1 MLLKENFQRLI
12 TLGLG
17 QAEFFLTR
25 RIFASNE
32 ALAKKK
38 QQLKFLQRCSE
49 FNVFP
54 TTIQNLHFPTILNTT
69 HSEGFRT
76 QTKRN
81 ILNKSKKQLRRTIAQ
96 DYHKQRELDCQLT
109 SVSTPQTV
117 KRIRT
122 QNYLVY
128 NTSSKLHGDRLKQKF
143 DRNFKKQQPE
153 RYRQS
158 HGSIPIPAT
167 TDITQN
173 HTLVTDL
180 TNTLNDDEI
189 NLLAKGPKFNLAEGV
204 NDNTINDLYTGF
216 YRLVNC
222 IRWRE
227 HNKESHNATSTDETT
242 LRIPY
247 PKTNYIK
254 KPESTPTLEDSLKR
268 VHHEF
273 QSIIQSIHRRP
284 KHNNLTVKERQVLAG
299 LKKKDNIYLPSDKG
313 GEFCVIDLKTY
324 NDLAIQHL
332 ENPANYCKVARMTT
346 KTIERKINPIWKNI
360 CQKRN
365 IPKHI
370 QRSYISNNTTL
381 PYFYHLIKTHKLA
394 QGTKIRPIVSNTNG
408 PTTRLCWLLA
418 RTLKPLLKHVPAHL
432 ENSMQ
437 LIERIQ
443 RTEPE
448 IHKRTPYPYSLD
460 VVSLY
465 TSIPTHEAIEA
476 TIEQLP
482 SKTGPFTTQD
492 IEELLTVLLQNTYFH
507 FQQQIFLQT
516 SGLPMG
522 SSLSGILA
530 ILFMHRLESGV
541 LNTYQPPTSY
551 SRYVDDTYNQAPDEQ
566 GADEFHLA
574 TNSAH
579 PKIKFEIE
587 KPIQSDNGLS
597 LALLDFKVTIKA
609 SGDMEFDFYRK
620 SARKS
625 TFVHYKSAIPGNTKR
640 NIIKNEINRIR
651 ERCSTQESRERNHKS
666 FLTILSL
673 NGYPAN
679 FADNL
684 HRPNKTKYRH
694 RKSIT
699 PTEETQRLKEAIQI
713 RNKQPCINSREECT
727 ELLDILF

>member
-1 MLLKENFQRLI
+1 MIVFTVNEHKNI
-12 TLGLG
+12 CIAGLNRQAG
-17 QAEFFLTR
+17 YATANQAEPFKQEQKTTTQNNRTR
-25 RIFASNE
+25 HN
-32 ALAKKK
+32 
-38 QQLKFLQRCSE
+38 
-49 FNVFP
+49 
-54 TTIQNLHFPTILNTT
+54 
-69 HSEGFRT
+69 
-76 QTKRN
+76 
-81 ILNKSKKQLRRTIAQ
+81 
-96 DYHKQRELDCQLT
+96 KQRELDCQLT
-109 SVSTPQTV
+109 SVPTPQTV

-128 NTSSKLHGDRLKQKF
+128 NTSSKLHGDRLKEKF

-167 TDITQN
+167 TDIIKN
-173 HTLVTDL
+173 RTLVTDL

-189 NLLAKGPKFNLAEGV
+189 NSGV

-216 YRLVNC
+216 YRLANC

-254 KPESTPTLEDSLKR
+254 KPESTPTLEDNLKR

-273 QSIIQSIHRRP
+273 QSIIQSIHKRP

-313 GEFCVIDLKTY
+313 GEFCVIDSKTY

-448 IHKRTPYPYSLD
+448 IHKRTLYPYSLD

-476 TIEQLP
+476 TLEQPP

-566 GADEFHLA
+566 GAAEFHLA
-574 TNSAH
+574 MNSARL
-579 PKIKFEIE
+579 KNQFNQIT
-587 KPIQSDNGLS
+587 
-597 LALLDFKVTIKA
+597 DFPWPYLISRSPLKLVAIRNLT
-609 SGDMEFDFYRK
+609 
-620 SARKS
+620 S
-625 TFVHYKSAIPGNTKR
+625 TGSQPENLPSYI
-640 NIIKNEINRIR
+640 INRLF
-651 ERCSTQESRERNHKS
+651 QETPNA
-666 FLTILSL
+666 ILS
-673 NGYPAN
+673 
-679 FADNL
+679 
-684 HRPNKTKYRH
+684 KTK
-694 RKSIT
+694 
-699 PTEETQRLKEAIQI
+699 
-713 RNKQPCINSREECT
+713 
-727 ELLDILF
+727 